1 MKTKGNTPKYGLI
14 YHSTFIG
21 RADSKNKGRISRYL
35 ANKCSIATRIDSF
48 SDDPCAMY
56 GEKLREQVEER
67 LKFYETGANPRKN
80 IDVMEEVSRY
90 LAAGKTDE
98 KKDMDTETPKKKKK
112 KDKKKRKSDAME
124 IDEKEGEEEKKVS
137 SIKFTHANHEAT
149 ETQI

>member
-1 MKTKGNTPKYGLI
+1 
-14 YHSTFIG
+14 
-21 RADSKNKGRISRYL
+21 
-35 ANKCSIATRIDSF
+35 
-48 SDDPCAMY
+48 MY